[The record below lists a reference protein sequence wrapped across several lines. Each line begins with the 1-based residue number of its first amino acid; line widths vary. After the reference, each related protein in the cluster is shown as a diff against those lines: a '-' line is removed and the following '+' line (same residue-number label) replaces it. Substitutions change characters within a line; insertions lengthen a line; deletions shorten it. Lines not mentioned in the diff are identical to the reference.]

1 MRHIILNFET
11 LGCTETQ
18 LTCLARTPTMCHVVD
33 TIVFSDHASVTIK
46 SQSDVHFTE
55 TVWKIKCQH
64 STTYVVVSSPLKG
77 LLSFHVSVFICQSI
91 SHYRPG

>member
-18 LTCLARTPTMCHVVD
+18 LTRLIRTPTMCHVVD
-33 TIVFSDHASVTIK
+33 TIVFSDHASVIIN

-55 TVWKIKCQH
+55 TI
-64 STTYVVVSSPLKG
+64 
-77 LLSFHVSVFICQSI
+77 
-91 SHYRPG
+91 